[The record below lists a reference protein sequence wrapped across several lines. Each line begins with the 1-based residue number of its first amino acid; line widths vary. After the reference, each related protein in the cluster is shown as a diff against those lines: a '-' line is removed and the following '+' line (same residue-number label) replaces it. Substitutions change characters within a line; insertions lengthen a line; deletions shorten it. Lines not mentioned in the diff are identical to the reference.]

1 MYQKCPNCAEFKYT
15 EVTIGKWEMSLLH
28 FLPYFYAS
36 YLAFGSPFH
45 DTSASTYELIFG
57 VPAFIW
63 GFLVFL
69 LYTPYLLIR
78 RNIHNKKNKRNILFC
93 HNCKLKNPV

>member
-15 EVTIGKWEMSLLH
+15 EVTEGKWEMSLLH

-45 DTSASTYELIFG
+45 DTLRPLTS
-57 VPAFIW
+57 
-63 GFLVFL
+63 
-69 LYTPYLLIR
+69 
-78 RNIHNKKNKRNILFC
+78 
-93 HNCKLKNPV
+93 